1 VLVAIGI
8 ARTRGSAIR
17 KILTAGYRRQV
28 ERVEKTRLVVGSGE
42 APLIVDCVT
51 YVETHALGRLRKRE
65 KVDARLGPE
74 NLQIRRPSAC
84 AFDRD
89 AARCRPASALRSCG
103 RRLRPQCAD

>member
-1 VLVAIGI
+1 DPGRPVAIFEHQIAYDAHVAIRDRQPLPDDRIVVACRVANQHHARNVWHVGPRVLVAIGI

-51 YVETHALGRLRKRE
+51 YVET
-65 KVDARLGPE
+65 
-74 NLQIRRPSAC
+74 
-84 AFDRD
+84 
-89 AARCRPASALRSCG
+89 
-103 RRLRPQCAD
+103 